1 MKQMSFSNSLAFSMI
16 HRMVAIWSLVPLP
29 FLNLAWTSGSS
40 QFTYSW
46 SLAWR
51 ILSTTFLAS
60 SEMSATVWSFKP
72 SLVLPLGLEWKLTF
86 SSPVATAEF
95 SKFAGI
101 LNNYKSIFHWLSQV
115 PFFLNQQAKELQV
128 HLVHVGPDFAE
139 MSPGRPI
146 SSKCFF
152 LLLLLTLLL
161 EKRFQKSDTNMQHRS
176 KSPKPGDTDV
186 GRQSLFTPVLLQ

>member
-1 MKQMSFSNSLAFSMI
+1 MKQMLFWDSLAFSMI
-16 HRMVAIWSLVPLP
+16 HRMVAIRSLVPLP

-51 ILSTTFLAS
+51 ILSTTLLAS
-60 SEMSATVWSFKP
+60 SEMSATVWSFKH

-128 HLVHVGPDFAE
+128 HLL
-139 MSPGRPI
+139 SPCRTRLCRDEPR
-146 SSKCFF
+146 KTNHFK
-152 LLLLLTLLL
+152 TLFPSTVADTAIG
-161 EKRFQKSDTNMQHRS
+161 KRIPEVWHKHAT
-176 KSPKPGDTDV
+176 
-186 GRQSLFTPVLLQ
+186 

>member
-29 FLNLAWTSGSS
+29 FLNLVWTSGSS

-51 ILSTTFLAS
+51 ILSITLLA
-60 SEMSATVWSFKP
+60 SEMSATVWSFKQ

-128 HLVHVGPDFAE
+128 HLLSPCRTRLCRDELRKTNQFKTLFPSTVADTAIGKRIPEVGHKHA
-139 MSPGRPI
+139 
-146 SSKCFF
+146 
-152 LLLLLTLLL
+152 T
-161 EKRFQKSDTNMQHRS
+161 
-176 KSPKPGDTDV
+176 
-186 GRQSLFTPVLLQ
+186 